1 MADSRSQAQQAF
13 LALAHLL
20 DDDKGASDEIISNAS
35 GVIEDFQRFFVLHFQ
50 LLKISGTGGRAPP
63 RRVPPCSGTYN
74 FYCAPGRV
82 FGIGRFHSCDP
93 IERVQNIYKAA
104 IWRV

>member
-20 DDDKGASDEIISNAS
+20 DDDQSAGDEIISNAS

-50 LLKISGTGGRAPP
+50 FLKNFRWRGQGTLPAGPSLLR
-63 RRVPPCSGTYN
+63 
-74 FYCAPGRV
+74 
-82 FGIGRFHSCDP
+82 HLH
-93 IERVQNIYKAA
+93 
-104 IWRV
+104 